1 MNTKMTFGGIGPK
14 LALITL
20 PYILLSILVTQRD
33 PQFLK
38 LNLADTEWTTVAGYT
53 LIGIGFL
60 FYVTTIVVFLN
71 DFKKGVLVTRGTFS
85 LCRNP
90 IYASFIVFFIP
101 GLALVFQSG
110 MILSVALVLYLNF
123 KISIHGENKVLQRE
137 FGEVYEEYRKNVN
150 EIIPFPVSGIR
161 NSRKKSYFPHF
172 DSGIHSK

>member
-20 PYILLSILVTQRD
+20 PYILLVISVMQRD

-38 LNLADTEWTTVAGYT
+38 FNLADTKWISIAGYIW
-53 LIGIGFL
+53 IGIGVL
-60 FYVTTIVVFLN
+60 FYAATIVVFLI
-71 DFKKGVLVTRGTFS
+71 DFKKGLLVTRGTFS

-110 MILSVALVLYLNF
+110 MIFSITIVLYLNF
-123 KISIHGENKVLQRE
+123 KISIHGENKVLERE
-137 FGEVYEEYRKNVN
+137 FGKAYEVYRKSVN
-150 EIIPFPVSGIR
+150 EIIPFPFIR
-161 NSRKKSYFPHF
+161 K
-172 DSGIHSK
+172 